1 VRGLV
6 LERIALS
13 CRATDDRP
21 QHVRNPHPAVKGR
34 DDRAPRSVSARS
46 SQLSCLEVPFA
57 APDQAPRL
65 GGRKGFDS
73 LARCCLAW
81 CCTKRDDG
89 RFAAACGAEQ
99 IPPLVIG
106 RFHSISR
113 WNDRSL
119 KKEIRIR
126 PLIRPACGRS
136 SPTEPNSNTAMFR
149 ALGDAARLRLLTR
162 PRRRQHNSKDGVGQS
177 TSTIRF
183 PTFTSAFGG
192 KRHGTCS
199 RTPNNRRF
207 PDELNTR

>member
-21 QHVRNPHPAVKGR
+21 QHVRNPHPAIRGR
-34 DDRAPRSVSARS
+34 VDRAPRSVSARS

-65 GGRKGFDS
+65 SGRKGFDS
-73 LARCCLAW
+73 LARCCSAW

-126 PLIRPACGRS
+126 HPHQTCLWPKLPDRAELEHCDVPRSWRCSPAS
-136 SPTEPNSNTAMFR
+136 VADEASATPAQLE
-149 ALGDAARLRLLTR
+149 
-162 PRRRQHNSKDGVGQS
+162 RRRGAEHIYYSLSNIHLLPLVESVIEHAAERRTTAG
-177 TSTIRF
+177 F
-183 PTFTSAFGG
+183 PM
-192 KRHGTCS
+192 
-199 RTPNNRRF
+199 N
-207 PDELNTR
+207 